1 MGRGS
6 LSLVR
11 RVRMKGRVHEI
22 LEVGQEGD
30 RVSLGV
36 DWALML
42 LIVANVAAIIAA
54 TEPRVDAVAS
64 SYFHYFELVSYC
76 IFAVEYLLRVWSCT
90 SDPRFAHPVMGR
102 LRYICRPLMLAD
114 ATAVFS
120 FFIILFLPT
129 GPDLGALRTL
139 RLLSRLASLARYS
152 AGMQAVAAVAA
163 ARRGELMAVVSVV
176 GALLVLA
183 STLMYFVEHS
193 VQPEKFRSIPA
204 TFYWSVATVTTLGY
218 GDVVPVTN
226 LGRLL
231 SGVIALLG
239 VGIFALPAGILG
251 SGFVEQIQRRHEHEE
266 HTCPHCGGDLTGN
279 SLV

>member
-1 MGRGS
+1 
-6 LSLVR
+6 
-11 RVRMKGRVHEI
+11 MKRRVHEI
-22 LEVGQEGD
+22 LEVGHEGD
-30 RVSLGV
+30 WVSQGV

-54 TEPRVDAVAS
+54 TEPSVRDVA
-64 SYFHYFELVSYC
+64 HAQLRHFELVSYC
-76 IFAVEYLLRVWSCT
+76 VFAVEYLLRVGSCT
-90 SDPRFAHPVMGR
+90 ANPDYAHPVKGR
-102 LRYICRPLMLAD
+102 LRYIARPLMLAD

-129 GPDLGALRTL
+129 DLDLGALRTL

-152 AGMQAVAAVAA
+152 AGMQAVVAVASS
-163 ARRGELMAVVSVV
+163 RRGELMAVVSVV
-176 GALLVLA
+176 VALLVVA

-193 VQPEKFRSIPA
+193 VQPDKFSSIPA
-204 TFYWSVATVTTLGY
+204 TFYWSVVTVTTLGY
-218 GDVVPVTN
+218 GDVFPVTN

-251 SGFVEQIQRRHEHEE
+251 SGFVEQIQRRNAHAE
-266 HTCPHCGGDLTGN
+266 HTCPHCGGDLTGDLP
-279 SLV
+279 S